1 MIETR
6 GVGNCPP
13 FSTMIYKLLKNST
26 YGRKGGFVDLDGNEA
41 RQLAFNG
48 VIALNEPV
56 VLEKVSGPEI
66 TKVTEP
72 EVKKR
77 GRPRKQNASDSN
89 D

>member
-1 MIETR
+1 
-6 GVGNCPP
+6 
-13 FSTMIYKLLKNST
+13 MIYKLQKNST

-41 RQLAFNG
+41 RQLAFHG
-48 VIALNEPV
+48 VISMDEPV

-77 GRPRKQNASDSN
+77 GRPRKQNASDTN